1 MKYILKH
8 QAALAFILAL
18 ITAFIGIYQYSD
30 AKEKEFK
37 KTFYEERFKT
47 YSELSETVAKI
58 ATLPHKSQEQVEAVQ
73 RFWQLTFGKV
83 RLVSDAKVEEAIQK
97 TSNWIV
103 FCVEEKATAPKG
115 LCYDV
120 AGNGYAIWIADAARN
135 SIISTSEISLKKLDE
150 KNLYQKLE

>member
-1 MKYILKH
+1 MS
-8 QAALAFILAL
+8 L
-18 ITAFIGIYQYSD
+18 ITVWIGIYQYSD

-58 ATLPHKSQEQVEAVQ
+58 ATLPHKSQEQDEAVQ
-73 RFWQLTFGKV
+73 KFWQLTFGKV
-83 RLVSDAKVEEAIQK
+83 RLVSDANVEEAIHK

-103 FCVEEKATAPKG
+103 FCVEEKSAAPKG

-120 AGNGYAIWIADAARN
+120 AGNLYAILIADAARN
-135 SIISTSEISLKKLDE
+135 SIISTSEILLKKLDE
-150 KNLYQKLE
+150 NNLYQKLE